1 MAKKSKT
8 KSFGSKIIS
17 SLNPLDPGKST
28 IRKIG
33 ESTFLLA
40 DPLARMLGL
49 YKKGGRVGCG
59 IAKRG
64 FGKALRK
71 K

>member
-1 MAKKSKT
+1 MAKKNKT

-17 SLNPLDPGKST
+17 TLNPLDPSKST
-28 IRKIG
+28 MRKIL
-33 ESTFLLA
+33 ESGALIV
-40 DPLARMLGL
+40 DPLARGLGL
-49 YKKGGRVGCG
+49 YRKGGRVGCG

>member
-1 MAKKSKT
+1 MGKKN

-17 SLNPLDPGKST
+17 SLNPLDPSKST
-28 IRKIG
+28 IRKIL
-33 ESTFLLA
+33 ESSAYVA
-40 DPLARMLGL
+40 DPLFRGLGL